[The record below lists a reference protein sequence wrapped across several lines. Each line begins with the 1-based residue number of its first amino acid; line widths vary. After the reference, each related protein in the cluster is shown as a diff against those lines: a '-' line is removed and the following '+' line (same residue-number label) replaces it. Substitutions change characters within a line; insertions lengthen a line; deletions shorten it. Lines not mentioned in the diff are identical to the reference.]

1 MASKFVDR
9 QNGQEV
15 DNHVLISQDT
25 YLYGKGY
32 MGMDKVQVPD
42 KYKNLNV
49 DLEAI
54 EKSQEQAEGQA
65 E

>member
-1 MASKFVDR
+1 
-9 QNGQEV
+9 
-15 DNHVLISQDT
+15 
-25 YLYGKGY
+25 